1 MFDPTCL
8 RRTANWSSLEKEHK
22 FDKNTFDPTKLLEDL
37 PVASPKLHEM
47 LKKIKELDENDLK
60 YHGKTF
66 KHFIFSEVKSGGYG
80 ARVIVGALLAVGM
93 SLCYDDKLKLRDDD
107 ELIRNAGNNF
117 GYLCSTTINEQ
128 TLPVATKKGML
139 EKYNRR
145 PDNIQGELIRI
156 IVADGGFKEGIDLF
170 DVRYVH
176 IFEPQTSE
184 ADLKQAI
191 GRATRKCGQAGL
203 EFHPSFGWTLN
214 VYIYD
219 VLIPEK
225 LKGKLDDAE
234 TLFDLY
240 LKNTNMDFKK
250 VNFAKQMEQ
259 NVIFGAVDYPLNR
272 NIIDLRG
279 GARKNPIPPKLGDE
293 VFCDRPCSI
302 NRPSKYVPVS
312 LPLFITVAIVVGAE
326 LPEKKLKKPRQH
338 FCKLLRTNRTYC
350 HALQRAFVNQAKF
363 INKYSGVL
371 VKAIEQ
377 KVHMKINSSLRV
389 NFLKFIYTFS
399 SYSAKKRIINAP
411 EVREVFNSRPRIGKN
426 TSSPKRVKKQYGSN
440 NGNVYDTNSKATTIN
455 YEDSIENGHVEDG
468 FEYLLSRVPR
478 MTEKLHFKAT
488 RDFIVDNYGMFTW
501 PKVEMEN
508 LCVSKGGNMQE
519 EEPSAENVMR
529 EMEEELQKVDQE
541 KFDSLNNGVNRST
554 LAKFTPTQD
563 FIRHYFTPDNP
574 YKGMLLFHSVGTGK
588 CHAKDTPILM
598 FDGSVKMVQD
608 IIVGDLLMGDDST
621 PRKVLSLA
629 RGHDELFDVVPNKG
643 DTYRVN
649 SEHILVLKYNS
660 IGITHNVKRQPK
672 TPFRVDYFDNKSV
685 SKKAKSFKSIEEAKQ
700 FMHQYQHD
708 DKRIVEIEVKDFL
721 RLAPSMQKELKGI
734 RTGVEF
740 QDNHV
745 LLDPY
750 FIGLWLGDGSSRD
763 PKFTTADKEILDYIT
778 SEVGKFGLQVKHEK
792 NYDYR
797 ISGNGKPKNNVVMNA
812 LREYD
817 MINNKHIPQSYLVN
831 SREKRL
837 RLLAGL
843 IDTDGYY
850 DKKGHCYEII
860 QKSDILTS
868 GILYLAR
875 SLGFAAYNK
884 RCTKTCVYKNIRKE
898 GVYNRMC
905 ISGNITEIPVMLPRK
920 KAENRNQLKD
930 VQVTG
935 IKIASIGIGEYYGF
949 TLDGNNRYLL
959 GDFTITHNTCTAIA
973 TATSSFERE
982 GWTVLWVT
990 RTTLKDDIWKNM
1002 FDTVCSLNMQ
1012 EKLLKGTKF
1021 PQKLTDKMR
1030 LLSKSWSI
1038 RPMSYKQFTNLV
1050 AGNNKSLADLV
1061 KKNGSDDPL
1070 RKTLLIIDEAHKL
1083 YGGSDLLPAEKP
1095 DMKKLND
1102 ALQNSYQI
1110 SGKDSVKLLLM
1121 TATPYTKDPMEL
1133 IKLLNLLQEKYD
1145 KLPTSFDEFQQVF
1158 LDESSGVFTE
1168 EGRDLFLEKI
1178 NGLIS
1183 FLDRGNDAR
1192 EFAQPKVSLV
1202 TVPLSLKPVADI
1214 IKLKQEHDINVV
1226 SLKNVIKQL
1235 DESFDIFKG
1244 TKLEQVKDELKHVC
1258 GHLKGQS
1265 YIDCKNKSTP
1275 YIQLLLRSIEEM
1287 SLKIKKIQET
1297 HTTEIQRLNT
1307 EFNRVKEI
1315 AEHNISQEHV
1325 IGNKCV
1331 VKK

>member
-22 FDKNTFDPTKLLEDL
+22 FDKNTFDPAKLLEDL

-93 SLCYDDKLKLRDDD
+93 SLCYDEKLKLRDDD

-145 PDNIQGELIRI
+145 PDNVQGELIRI

-279 GARKNPIPPKLGDE
+279 GARKNPQPPKLGDE

-312 LPLFITVAIVVGAE
+312 LPLFITVAIVVDAE

-338 FCKLLRTNRTYC
+338 FCKLLRTNRKFC
-350 HALQRAFVNQAKF
+350 HTLQRAFTNQAKF
-363 INKYSGVL
+363 IHRYSAVL
-371 VKAIEQ
+371 IKAIEE
-377 KVHMKINSSLRV
+377 KVHMKINSSLRI

-399 SYSAKKRIINAP
+399 SNSAKKKIMNAP
-411 EVREVFNSRPRIGKN
+411 DVRDVFHVHPRIERYN
-426 TSSPKRVKKQYGSN
+426 SNLKRVKKQYGSN
-440 NGNVYDTNSKATTIN
+440 NGSIYDTNSKEITIN
-455 YEDSIENGHVEDG
+455 SKENEEHEEHENG

-478 MTEKLHFKAT
+478 MTDKLHFKAT

-541 KFDSLNNGVNRST
+541 KIDLLNNGVNRSI
-554 LAKFTPTQD
+554 LATFTPTQD

-588 CHAKDTPILM
+588 
-598 FDGSVKMVQD
+598 
-608 IIVGDLLMGDDST
+608 
-621 PRKVLSLA
+621 
-629 RGHDELFDVVPNKG
+629 
-643 DTYRVN
+643 
-649 SEHILVLKYNS
+649 
-660 IGITHNVKRQPK
+660 
-672 TPFRVDYFDNKSV
+672 
-685 SKKAKSFKSIEEAKQ
+685 
-700 FMHQYQHD
+700 
-708 DKRIVEIEVKDFL
+708 
-721 RLAPSMQKELKGI
+721 
-734 RTGVEF
+734 
-740 QDNHV
+740 
-745 LLDPY
+745 
-750 FIGLWLGDGSSRD
+750 
-763 PKFTTADKEILDYIT
+763 
-778 SEVGKFGLQVKHEK
+778 
-792 NYDYR
+792 
-797 ISGNGKPKNNVVMNA
+797 
-812 LREYD
+812 
-817 MINNKHIPQSYLVN
+817 
-831 SREKRL
+831 
-837 RLLAGL
+837 
-843 IDTDGYY
+843 
-850 DKKGHCYEII
+850 
-860 QKSDILTS
+860 
-868 GILYLAR
+868 
-875 SLGFAAYNK
+875 
-884 RCTKTCVYKNIRKE
+884 
-898 GVYNRMC
+898 
-905 ISGNITEIPVMLPRK
+905 
-920 KAENRNQLKD
+920 
-930 VQVTG
+930 
-935 IKIASIGIGEYYGF
+935 
-949 TLDGNNRYLL
+949 
-959 GDFTITHNTCTAIA
+959 TCTAIA

-1012 EKLLKGTKF
+1012 EKLLKGVKF

-1095 DMKKLND
+1095 DMNKLNA
-1102 ALQNSYQI
+1102 ALQNSYQV

-1133 IKLLNLLQEKYD
+1133 IKLLNLLQEKDD
-1145 KLPTSFDEFQQVF
+1145 KLPTLFDEFQQVF

-1168 EGRDLFLEKI
+1168 EGRDIFLEKI

-1235 DESFDIFKG
+1235 DESFDIFKD
-1244 TKLEQVKDELKHVC
+1244 TKLKQVKDELKHVC

-1275 YIQLLLRSIEEM
+1275 YIQLLLKSIEEM

-1297 HTTEIQRLNT
+1297 HSNEIKRLNI
-1307 EFNRVKEI
+1307 EFAKVKEI

-1325 IGNKCV
+1325 IEKCV
-1331 VKK
+1331 IKK